1 MEQLLNIMNGYPID
15 DAKLKS
21 ITKEYFPVRDEYN
34 IVVVLQ
40 HGSCG
45 QNETRL
51 YLDAKMHKDLVQ
63 TKPKLTGIEARFQED
78 MIDEMDSQ
86 Y

>member
-1 MEQLLNIMNGYPID
+1 MYKYKVI
-15 DAKLKS
+15 
-21 ITKEYFPVRDEYN
+21 EYN
-34 IVVVLQ
+34 KVEEKDTN
-40 HGSCG
+40 SCWG
-45 QNETRL
+45 IFPTASIAEIMRAELSKRYDSNKIGFYVKEI
-51 YLDAKMHKDLVQ
+51 

>member
-1 MEQLLNIMNGYPID
+1 MEDLLNIMNGYTID

-21 ITKEYFPVRDEYN
+21 ITKEYFPMTEKHM

-40 HGSCG
+40 HGSVG

-51 YLDAKMHKDLVQ
+51 YLDTEMHKDLVQ
-63 TKPKLTGIEARFQED
+63 TKPKLTGIERRFQED

>member
-1 MEQLLNIMNGYPID
+1 MKDLLKLMNGYEID

-21 ITKEYFPVRDEYN
+21 ITKEYFPMKEKHM

-45 QNETRL
+45 QNKTRL
-51 YLDAKMHKDLVQ
+51 YLDVEMHKDLVQ
-63 TKPKLTGIEARFQED
+63 TKPVKKVLTGI
-78 MIDEMDSQ
+78 
-86 Y
+86 